1 MTISLG
7 FVTFD
12 INLLA
17 VAIYLAVVY
26 AGTRYL
32 KPVADLHPVFLSW
45 GLSVPAFF
53 LVWLLARPALTV
65 DLAAQFAIL
74 TLCLNGGLK
83 VVHVAWDFLSR
94 RFLFIP
100 GRHREGDL

>member
-7 FVTFD
+7 FVTVNL
-12 INLLA
+12 NLLA
-17 VAIYLAVVY
+17 VAIYLAAVY
-26 AGTRYL
+26 SGTRYL
-32 KPVADLHPVFLSW
+32 KPVMDLHPVFLSW

-83 VVHVAWDFLSR
+83 VVHMAWDLLAEHFVAIPR
-94 RFLFIP
+94 RQR
-100 GRHREGDL
+100 GAQ